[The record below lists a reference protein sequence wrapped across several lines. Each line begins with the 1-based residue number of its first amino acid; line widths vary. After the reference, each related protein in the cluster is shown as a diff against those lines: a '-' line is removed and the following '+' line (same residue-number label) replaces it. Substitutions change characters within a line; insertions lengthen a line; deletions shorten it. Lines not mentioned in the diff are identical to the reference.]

1 MNSVL
6 DPGVEG
12 PVLRS
17 KLTKLI
23 AEPPTADKWSYIP
36 ARVMVA
42 TAEVVVEW

>member
-1 MNSVL
+1 MRWKEKICRYINSVL

-23 AEPPTADKWSYIP
+23 AEATTAD
-36 ARVMVA
+36 M
-42 TAEVVVEW
+42 